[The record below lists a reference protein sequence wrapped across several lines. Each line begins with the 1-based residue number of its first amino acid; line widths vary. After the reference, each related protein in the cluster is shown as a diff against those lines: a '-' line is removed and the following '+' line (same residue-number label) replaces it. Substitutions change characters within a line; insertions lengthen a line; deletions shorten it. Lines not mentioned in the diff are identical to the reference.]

1 MTIGTHA
8 RAFAASVAIG
18 LLAAGCGMGSDHES
32 VAATKRPEGAAPA
45 GQTAPDPNVVTVE
58 AAQLQELKVVSVQA
72 VRFRV
77 DKNATGRI
85 AFNEDRTTPIF
96 SPYTGRITRLLA
108 GPGDEVRHGT
118 PLFEIDTPDLVQAES
133 DLINAHAAEIKARNQ
148 LELARRAAARQQELY
163 EHRAVALKDLE
174 QAQSDLRNT
183 ESDLRAAEGIHA
195 GARDRLR
202 VFGKSDADIATIE
215 EQRRIDRLTLVR
227 SPITGTITTRKVG
240 PGQYVKPDSA
250 DPLFTIADLST
261 MWLLANVYETDI
273 PHVQAGQLVEVRVPA
288 YPEDVFR
295 ARITYIAASADPTTH
310 RIPVRAEVA
319 NQGRKLKPEMFAN
332 FRITTNESLD
342 GTAVPIG
349 AVIREGETPTVW
361 IAAGPRQFRRRTV
374 QLGLEQDGLVQVIA
388 GLRPGEQVVADGAV
402 FLSNAGRTAK

>member
-1 MTIGTHA
+1 MTPGPRG
-8 RAFAASVAIG
+8 RAFATSVAIG
-18 LLAAGCGMGSDHES
+18 LLAAGCGMGADDES
-32 VAATKRPEGAAPA
+32 ATATKRPRDAAAA
-45 GQTAPDPNVVTVE
+45 GQAAPDPNVVTIE
-58 AAQLQELKVVSVQA
+58 DAQMQELKVVPVRA

-77 DKNATGRI
+77 DKSATGRI

-108 GPGDEVRHGT
+108 VPGDEVRPGT

-133 DLINAHAAEIKARNQ
+133 DLINAHAGDIKARNQ
-148 LELARRAAARQQELY
+148 LELARRAAARQQSLY
-163 EHRAVALKDLE
+163 EYQAVSLKDLE
-174 QAQSDLRNT
+174 QAQSDLRNA
-183 ESDLRAAEGIHA
+183 ESDLRAAEGVHA

-240 PGQYVKPDSA
+240 PGQYVKPDSP
-250 DPLFTIADLST
+250 DPLFTIADLTT

-273 PHVQAGQLVEVRVPA
+273 PHVQVGQPVEVRVPA
-288 YPEDVFR
+288 YPEEIFR

-310 RIPVRAEVA
+310 RIAVRAEVA

-332 FRITTNESLD
+332 FRITTNEGLD
-342 GTAVPIG
+342 GAAVPIG
-349 AVIREGETPTVW
+349 AVIRDGETATVW
-361 IAAGPRQFRRRTV
+361 IAAGPKQFRRRTV
-374 QLGLEQDGLVQVIA
+374 QLGLEQDGLIQVIA